1 MIPALHDDVVILNQY
16 TDEDLEAHLAG
27 EDEETAR
34 RFGWWPKTSTPATV
48 RDAFAR
54 WAHDWETGGPVRAFA
69 TREQATGRLV
79 GGCELR
85 IKPGGPA
92 NVSYWTNAA
101 DRGRGHATRSL
112 ALLLD
117 YARSIGIR
125 DAEAR
130 HRRRQPPVP
139 PGRGESRVPSG
150 RHLHRGRRHWHDQ
163 VPDPPDK
170 FLGRAK
176 DQPRPIRRASRGGEL
191 DYHGRSEVPFAARM
205 LTKNYASRQMPHCV

>member
-1 MIPALHDDVVILNQY
+1 VTVNPALHDGVAALNRH
-16 TDEDLEAHLAG
+16 TDDDIPAHLAG

-54 WAHDWETGGPVRAFA
+54 WAYDWETGGPVRAFA

-92 NVSYWTNAA
+92 NVSYWTNAT

-112 ALLLD
+112 ALLLG

-125 DAEAR
+125 DAEAQIAADNR
-130 HRRRQPPVP
+130 PSRRVAETAGFLPV
-139 PGRGESRVPSG
+139 GTFTEHDGTGMIRYQI
-150 RHLHRGRRHWHDQ
+150 HLTN
-163 VPDPPDK
+163 
-170 FLGRAK
+170 
-176 DQPRPIRRASRGGEL
+176 S
-191 DYHGRSEVPFAARM
+191 
-205 LTKNYASRQMPHCV
+205 